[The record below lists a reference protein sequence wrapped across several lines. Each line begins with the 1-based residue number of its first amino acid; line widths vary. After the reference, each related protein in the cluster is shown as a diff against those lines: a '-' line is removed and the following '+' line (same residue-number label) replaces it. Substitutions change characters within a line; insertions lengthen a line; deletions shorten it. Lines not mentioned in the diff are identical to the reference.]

1 MFARIFALVKKELLA
16 AVLDKKSRAQI
27 VVAPIIML
35 FLFSFAVTME
45 VKNTPFAVLN
55 SDRGEMGQRLI
66 SRFSNNRTFSGIIEI
81 KHLSEIHRVIEN
93 QESMA
98 LLNIPSDFSE
108 KLLSGRSVSLQIILD
123 GRKINSAQILYGYI
137 STITDGFGKELAKT
151 LPIWGKAK
159 GPRITIS
166 SRQFFNPN
174 LDFIWFTMP
183 VLLVLLTQLL
193 TLIISALSIA
203 RERELGTF
211 EQLRVSPLSPIEI
224 IIGKTIP
231 AVGIALGE
239 GIIIHTIST
248 KLFGVP
254 FVGSLVL
261 MFFSF
266 ALFSLAVTGI
276 GLFISSLCTTQ
287 QQAFLGAFSYM
298 VPAVL
303 LSGFATPIENMPG
316 GLQKLTLI
324 NPVRHI
330 IKISI
335 DLYLK
340 DVSLQHMYG
349 ELLSLAVTA
358 CVTLTFATWFFKKK
372 TQ

>member
-1 MFARIFALVKKELLA
+1 MFARILALVKKELLA
-16 AVLDKKSRAQI
+16 AVLDKKSRVQI

-55 SDRGEMGQRLI
+55 SDRGEMGQRLV
-66 SRFSNNRTFSGIIEI
+66 SLFSNNRTFSKIIKINHVNEI
-81 KHLSEIHRVIEN
+81 QRVIEN

-98 LLNIPSDFSE
+98 ALNIPSDFSE
-108 KLLSGRSVSLQIILD
+108 KLLSGRAVSLQIILD

-137 STITDGFGKELAKT
+137 SNITNAFSKELSKA
-151 LPIWGKAK
+151 LPAQ
-159 GPRITIS
+159 GPRIQIQT
-166 SRQFFNPN
+166 RQFFNPN

-211 EQLRVSPLSPIEI
+211 EQLMVSPLSPIEI

-231 AVGIALGE
+231 AVGIALTE
-239 GIIIHTIST
+239 GVVIHTIST
-248 KLFGVP
+248 KLFGAP
-254 FVGSLVL
+254 FVGSLAL
-261 MFFSF
+261 MLFSF
-266 ALFSLAVTGI
+266 LLFSLAVTGI

-303 LSGFATPIENMPG
+303 LSGFATPIENMPA

-340 DVSLQHMYG
+340 DASLQNIYS
-349 ELLSLAVTA
+349 ELLSLAA
-358 CVTLTFATWFFKKK
+358 IAFVTLTFATWFFKKK
-372 TQ
+372 IQ